1 MTTPEDVKE
10 WTTEALCANWSNTAL
25 RKFLYSGEF
34 SDLTIRCGDREFKTH
49 RAIVCPQSPFF
60 KAAVGG
66 NFEEGGSGIVDLP
79 DDDPVLV
86 QYLIVF
92 LYTGA
97 YWVHISPDHWD
108 ILCDSQLKGDEGT
121 GHEILERLERP
132 PVPRSAD
139 TSVTIPAKRYHTGRL
154 PCGYRRGAPAAAARK
169 ENQARENMK
178 HSIQIYVLADKY
190 DVPGL
195 RLLARDRFLESG
207 KECCITNSW
216 HSKSWE
222 DTNFFSDIVDVIY
235 KNTPSGGDP
244 LRLALHQLI
253 GMKEGDDVM
262 KSRTRGE
269 MVLNGELAMGVMDY
283 IGAWD

>member
-1 MTTPEDVKE
+1 M
-10 WTTEALCANWSNTAL
+10 
-25 RKFLYSGEF
+25 
-34 SDLTIRCGDREFKTH
+34 TIRCGDREFKTH
-49 RAIVCPQSPFF
+49 RAIVCPQSPLF

-79 DDDPVLV
+79 DDDPALV

-207 KECCITNSW
+207 KERCITNSW

-235 KNTPSGGDP
+235 KNTPSEGDP

-262 KSRTRGE
+262 KSRMRGE